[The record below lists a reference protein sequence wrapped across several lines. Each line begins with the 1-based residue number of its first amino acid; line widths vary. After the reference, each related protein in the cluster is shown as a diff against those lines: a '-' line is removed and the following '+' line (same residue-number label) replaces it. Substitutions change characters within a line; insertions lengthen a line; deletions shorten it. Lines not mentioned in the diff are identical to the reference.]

1 MCTTRPRQLPQLGKW
16 YHAGIPNWGFGNAQV
31 SPTRDACIS
40 CEAKFDV
47 ILVFCGQRTSGSLWA
62 KAAAAQPAPRSE
74 AAPLA
79 LELYSVPETGPAPDA
94 RAGAARVFNSRVGP
108 RRGLPFRR
116 WRDRPRSTSVGPD
129 RPRSASTCFFRSRS
143 VSAGISWPPSALI
156 GLGRSRSASVGLDRS
171 RK

>member
-1 MCTTRPRQLPQLGKW
+1 MHPTRPREFPQHENRH
-16 YHAGIPNWGFGNAQV
+16 HAGIPNRGFGNAQV

-40 CEAKFDV
+40 CEAKFDI

-62 KAAAAQPAPRSE
+62 KAAAAQPAPRSG

-94 RAGAARVFNSRVGP
+94 RAGAARVFNCRVGP

-116 WRDRPRSTSVGPD
+116 WRDRSRSISVGPD
-129 RPRSASTCFFRSRS
+129 RPRSASTWLVRSRS
-143 VSAGISWPPSALI
+143 VSA
-156 GLGRSRSASVGLDRS
+156 GLGRSRSASIGLGRFRSVSVGLDRF
-171 RK
+171 RR